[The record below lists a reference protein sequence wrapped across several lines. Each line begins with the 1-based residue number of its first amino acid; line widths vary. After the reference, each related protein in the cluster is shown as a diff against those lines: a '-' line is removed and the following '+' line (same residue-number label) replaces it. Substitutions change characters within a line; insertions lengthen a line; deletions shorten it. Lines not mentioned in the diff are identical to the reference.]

1 MELEPHTD
9 TSSLLTSPASLSPS
23 PPRDLYPSPPSS
35 QRTPIK
41 RCASNALES
50 QSTSGDDGL
59 PVAKKRRTMGPGDRG
74 TEYLDLGS
82 GDLSG
87 NQNKLLNKLLNV
99 LHKKRK
105 IVVIAGAGISVSA
118 GSTCLTTCHRAQP
131 LTSRAC
137 SSGFQIVKRSL

>member
-35 QRTPIK
+35 QQTPIK

-50 QSTSGDDGL
+50 QSTSGDDDGL
-59 PVAKKRRTMGPGDRG
+59 PVAKKRRTMGPGDRS
-74 TEYLDLGS
+74 TEYLDLSS
-82 GDLSG
+82 GDLSAS
-87 NQNKLLNKLLNV
+87 QNKLLNKLLNV

-118 GSTCLTTCHRAQP
+118 GSTCLTTCHRVQQ
-131 LTSRAC
+131 LISRAC
-137 SSGFQIVKRSL
+137 SPGF